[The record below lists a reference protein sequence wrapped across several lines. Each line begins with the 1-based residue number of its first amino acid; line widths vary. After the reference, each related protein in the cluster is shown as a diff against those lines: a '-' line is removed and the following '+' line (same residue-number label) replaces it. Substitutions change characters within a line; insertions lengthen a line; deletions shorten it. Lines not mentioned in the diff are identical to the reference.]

1 MVKPMN
7 AVAGQALE
15 YLYQPSD
22 RKGVPDAIQVA
33 GQWLQEIF
41 KEPWWPSDS
50 VHHLVHHGNGGSCDA
65 VKITYRASEA
75 AGPLT
80 ITVFQTMFLI
90 IVTVG
95 GAPGAKLDALS
106 LARRLFRHSER
117 LRFTVSTQEGGETTG
132 CQDSSGIP
140 YRNYDWLDTIQWWSD
155 EKLVGF
161 EMLKRTGPGQ
171 GTIVR
176 PELEGNRTWFA
187 KFE

>member
-1 MVKPMN
+1 
-7 AVAGQALE
+7 
-15 YLYQPSD
+15 
-22 RKGVPDAIQVA
+22 
-33 GQWLQEIF
+33 
-41 KEPWWPSDS
+41 
-50 VHHLVHHGNGGSCDA
+50 
-65 VKITYRASEA
+65 
-75 AGPLT
+75 
-80 ITVFQTMFLI
+80 MFLI